1 MIVVYSVLAFLVGYF
16 FGSIPFS
23 WLLVRAWRGID
34 MRKYGSGTVSGTMVG
49 VLVSK
54 PAAVLVGILDI
65 LKALVPV
72 FIGKVFAPAS
82 FLPLLI
88 GIGAF
93 IGHTWPVWLGFQG
106 GRGVS
111 VLLGSLIPLFPM
123 GTLWILIA
131 LGLGKVL
138 RAGAIMVLIFLA
150 FLPVL
155 SFVFRKPTE
164 VTIFCAILFLL
175 TVIKRLEANQEP
187 LPQKGKIVVLFRRL
201 LLDRDILDYQRW
213 LSRRL

>member
-1 MIVVYSVLAFLVGYF
+1 MIVVYSVSAFLVGYF

-34 MRKYGSGTVSGTMVG
+34 IRKYGSGTVSGTMVG

-72 FIGKVFAPAS
+72 FIGKVLAPAS

-111 VLLGSLIPLFPM
+111 VILGSLIPLFPI
-123 GTLWILIA
+123 GTLWILFA
-131 LGLGKVL
+131 LGLGKIL
-138 RAGAIMVLIFLA
+138 RAGAIMVLVCLA
-150 FLPVL
+150 FLPFL
-155 SFVFRKPTE
+155 SFVFHKPTG

-187 LPQKGKIVVLFRRL
+187 LPQKGKIVVLLRRL
-201 LLDRDILDYQRW
+201 LLDRDILDYQKW
-213 LSRRL
+213 ISRRL